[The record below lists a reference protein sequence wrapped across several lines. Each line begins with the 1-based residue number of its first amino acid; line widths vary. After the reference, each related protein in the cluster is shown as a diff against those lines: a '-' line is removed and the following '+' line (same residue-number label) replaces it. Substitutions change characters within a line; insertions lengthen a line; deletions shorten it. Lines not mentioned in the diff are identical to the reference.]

1 MVQTNLAM
9 LVPFLI
15 ATTLAFP
22 QVILASS
29 SYELPKFTS
38 SSKYF
43 GQSDTDIDVSKVNV
57 SDNFGLINKYSWK
70 DVIDSLSDNEKLF
83 YIQRH
88 REGWHNIAPQ
98 NFSSADWDCYWQ
110 LQPGR
115 DGVVWEDAELTPNGV
130 QQIEKLSHQIQTTKN
145 LPWPVKYFTS
155 PLRRTLQTW
164 ELTWK
169 DLKHETPLIKE
180 LARETYGIQTESK
193 RHNKTY
199 IHTNWP
205 IFEFEK
211 GFTEDDELWKPNKRE
226 TGQHRKYRAAALLTG
241 IFDQTSTDDKV
252 ISLVSHSGLI
262 GSILEVVGHRDYPI
276 ATGSLIPVIIHKKK
290 KKTITYDLDKP
301 DKTYADI
308 CPSPPALISGAPSHY
323 STIAE

>member
-43 GQSDTDIDVSKVNV
+43 GQSDPDIDVSKVNV

-88 REGWHNIAPQ
+88 GEGWHNIAPQ

-130 QQIEKLSHQIQTTKN
+130 QQIEKLSHQIQNHQK
-145 LPWPVKYFTS
+145 FA
-155 PLRRTLQTW
+155 
-164 ELTWK
+164 
-169 DLKHETPLIKE
+169 
-180 LARETYGIQTESK
+180 LASK
-193 RHNKTY
+193 
-199 IHTNWP
+199 
-205 IFEFEK
+205 IF
-211 GFTEDDELWKPNKRE
+211 
-226 TGQHRKYRAAALLTG
+226 Y
-241 IFDQTSTDDKV
+241 
-252 ISLVSHSGLI
+252 
-262 GSILEVVGHRDYPI
+262 
-276 ATGSLIPVIIHKKK
+276 
-290 KKTITYDLDKP
+290 
-301 DKTYADI
+301 
-308 CPSPPALISGAPSHY
+308 
-323 STIAE
+323 